1 MRPDTD
7 GWNLSLLGEPVLV
20 GWNLSLLGEPVTI
33 GCDLTLMGG
42 TCHCWVELVIVG
54 WNLSLL
60 GEPDNPTWACLP
72 MRDFFQQAVQLFYLV
87 GILGCQVIF
96 FSYVVL

>member
-1 MRPDTD
+1 MRPVT
-7 GWNLSLLGEPVLV
+7 V
-20 GWNLSLLGEPVTI
+20 GWNLSLLGEP
-33 GCDLTLMGG
+33 
-42 TCHCWVELVIVG
+42 VIVG